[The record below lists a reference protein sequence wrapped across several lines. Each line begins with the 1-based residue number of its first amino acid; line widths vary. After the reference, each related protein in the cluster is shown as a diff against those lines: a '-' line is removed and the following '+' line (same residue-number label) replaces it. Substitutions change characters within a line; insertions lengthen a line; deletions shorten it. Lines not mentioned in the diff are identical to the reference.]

1 MKDELF
7 LNRINLLKK
16 VNVVYHSVTIYAHGK
31 RQVHNKIISLRLR
44 KKAVFRA
51 IIKITENLVKLR

>member
-7 LNRINLLKK
+7 LNRIIKN
-16 VNVVYHSVTIYAHGK
+16 VNVVYHSVTIYAHEK
-31 RQVHNKIISLRLR
+31 RQVQNKIISLRFR